1 LIRVGIG
8 TDIHRLEEG
17 RDLVIGGIK
26 IPFKKGLS
34 GHSDADVLTHSV
46 IDALFG
52 ATSLGDIGQHFP
64 SSDSRWK
71 GISSLI
77 LLEKT
82 MKLLER
88 SGFEVKNV
96 DSTILAEK
104 PSLARWIPKMV
115 KRIASILKVQPG
127 CVSVK
132 ATTGKGIGEIG
143 AGEAISATT
152 VALVVKVETE

>member
-26 IPFKKGLS
+26 IPFEKGLS

-46 IDALFG
+46 IDALLG
-52 ATSLGDIGQHFP
+52 ATSLGDIGQYFP

-96 DSTILAEK
+96 DSTILAEN
-104 PSLARWIPKMV
+104 PSLARWISKMV
-115 KRIASILKVQPG
+115 KRLASILKVPPG

-132 ATTGKGIGEIG
+132 ATTAKGIGEIG